1 MSDLTMIITMA
12 SVFIGFLCTGGAFA
26 AFMYKKSK
34 ILVAVLLLIAL
45 VLVTIIPVTIAVF
58 FATSPA

>member
-1 MSDLTMIITMA
+1 MIITMA

-34 ILVAVLLLIAL
+34 VLITALLIIALLL
-45 VLVTIIPVTIAVF
+45 VTVVPVTIAVTV
-58 FATSPA
+58 ATSPG

>member
-1 MSDLTMIITMA
+1 MIITMA

-26 AFMYKKSK
+26 AFMYQKSK
-34 ILVAVLLLIAL
+34 ILVTVLLLMAL

>member
-1 MSDLTMIITMA
+1 MA

-34 ILVAVLLLIAL
+34 VLITALLIIALLL
-45 VLVTIIPVTIAVF
+45 VTVVPVTIAVTV
-58 FATSPA
+58 ATSPG